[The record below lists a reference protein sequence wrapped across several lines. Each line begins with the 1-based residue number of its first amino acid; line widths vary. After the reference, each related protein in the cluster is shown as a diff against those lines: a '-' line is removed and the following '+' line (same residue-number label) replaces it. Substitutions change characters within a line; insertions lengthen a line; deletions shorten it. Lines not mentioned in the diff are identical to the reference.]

1 MEGDTIVALST
12 PPGESGIAVVRVSGP
27 EAISILGGLT
37 PGSRRLAPRK
47 IYRKIL
53 RDGSGE
59 PIDEALVFVSRA
71 PASYTGEDMVEISCH
86 GGMQV
91 VADLLEEIVGR
102 GARLAAPGEFTK
114 RAFLNGRIDL
124 SQAEAVADLIAS
136 ETKLE
141 RRLAV
146 EHLEGSLSH
155 AVREL
160 EERLLEELA
169 LVEASIDFGEEEI
182 PAFTPEAVGGAVRE
196 IRGRIAHLL
205 ESEVAGG
212 RLRRGLRVTILGP
225 RNAGKSS
232 LYNALLGEE
241 RAIVSPV
248 PGTTRDVLRER
259 IHIGGFTCFLE
270 DTAGIAEAQS
280 EIEAAGIRMGRQA
293 AGRADLI
300 LFVIDGS
307 VEAARETPEEIA
319 RMNRSDVLCVLNK
332 KDLGLKLTPE
342 EARETLGVE
351 SAVAVSALRREGLEA
366 LRDWI
371 VSKAVGGAAG
381 EIMRE
386 RIAINSRQAD
396 ALREA
401 DGALARLEA
410 LLAEGAPAEILSLEM
425 RAAAEGLGKISGRSV
440 AEDILDTIFSRFCIG
455 K

>member
-27 EAISILGGLT
+27 EAISILGALA

-53 RDGSGE
+53 RDRSGA

-91 VADLLEEIVGR
+91 VADLLEEIVAR
-102 GARLAAPGEFTK
+102 GARLAAHGEFTK
-114 RAFLNGRIDL
+114 RAFLGGRIDL
-124 SQAEAVADLIAS
+124 AQAEAVADLIAS

-146 EHLEGSLSH
+146 EHLEGSLSA

-169 LVEASIDFGEEEI
+169 LVEASIDFAEEEI
-182 PAFTPEAVGGAVRE
+182 AAFTPEALGAAVKDL
-196 IRGRIAHLL
+196 RGRLDRLL

-212 RLRRGLRVTILGP
+212 RLRGGLRVTILGP

-232 LYNALLGEE
+232 LYNALIGEE

-280 EIEAAGIRMGRQA
+280 EIEAAGIRMGRKA

-307 VEAARETPEEIA
+307 AGVGPEAREEIA
-319 RMNRSDVLCVLNK
+319 RRDRSGVLCVLNK

-342 EARETLGVE
+342 DAREALGAE
-351 SAVAVSALRREGLEA
+351 SAVAVSALRLEGLDA
-366 LRDWI
+366 LKDWI
-371 VSKAVGGAAG
+371 VSKAVEGAAG
-381 EIMRE
+381 EVMRG
-386 RIAINSRQAD
+386 RIAINSRQAE
-396 ALREA
+396 ALRES
-401 DGALARLEA
+401 DGALARLER
-410 LLAEGAPAEILSLEM
+410 LVEEGAPPEILSLEM

-440 AEDILDTIFSRFCIG
+440 AEDILDTIFNRFCIG

>member
-12 PPGESGIAVVRVSGP
+12 PPGESGIAVVRMTGP
-27 EAISILGGLT
+27 EAISILGGLAV
-37 PGSRRLAPRK
+37 GSRRLAPRK
-47 IYRKIL
+47 IYKRIL
-53 RDGSGE
+53 RDVSGE

-71 PASYTGEDMVEISCH
+71 PSSYTGEDMVEISCH

-91 VADLLEEIVGR
+91 VADLVEEIIVR

-136 ETKLE
+136 ETKLQ

-146 EHLEGSLSH
+146 EHLEGRLSRT
-155 AVREL
+155 VREI
-160 EERLLEELA
+160 EEKLLEELA
-169 LVEASIDFGEEEI
+169 AVEASIDFAEEEI
-182 PAFTPEAVGGAVRE
+182 APLCPDSVGGVVAE
-196 IRGRIAHLL
+196 MRGRVNRLL

-232 LYNALLGEE
+232 LYNALIGEE

-280 EIEAAGIRMGRQA
+280 EIEAAGIRMGRAA

-300 LFVIDGS
+300 LFVVDGS
-307 VEAARETPEEIA
+307 IDPAPETRDEIA
-319 RMNRSDVLCVLNK
+319 RTDGARLLCILNK
-332 KDLGLKLTPE
+332 EDLGLKLTPAK
-342 EARETLGVE
+342 ARETLGAE
-351 SAVAVSALRREGLEA
+351 NAIAVSALRQEGLDE
-366 LRDWI
+366 LKEWI
-371 VSKAVGGAAG
+371 AARAAEGAAG
-381 EIMRE
+381 AMMRE
-386 RIAINSRQAD
+386 RIAINSRQAE

-401 DGALARLEA
+401 DGALARLET
-410 LLAEGAPAEILSLEM
+410 LLREGAPPEILSLEM
-425 RAAAEGLGKISGRSV
+425 RGAADALGKISGRSV
-440 AEDILDTIFSRFCIG
+440 AEDILDKIFSSFCIG